1 MIRKICKLTLVF
13 LLSVCILPFNKV
25 FAYQD
30 QHQNNMESTKISS
43 FDSVKESN
51 PSNIIGNDL
60 GYEYSST
67 QKGLISVFITVFVSG
82 FVYSVVEE
90 LFGLDEI
97 AKIVADLLRD
107 LFGYVPA
114 HTYTYVVDNGCWSF
128 EFPANPFCKII
139 IQS

>member
-1 MIRKICKLTLVF
+1 MIRKICKLSLVF
-13 LLSVCILPFNKV
+13 LLSVSILPFNKV

-30 QHQNNMESTKISS
+30 QHQNNVESTKISS
-43 FDSVKESN
+43 IDSVEENN
-51 PSNIIGNDL
+51 PANIIENDF
-60 GYEYSST
+60 GYEYAST

-90 LFGLDEI
+90 LFGIDEI
-97 AKIVADLLRD
+97 AEVVANLLRD
-107 LFGYVPA
+107 LYGYVPA
-114 HTYTYVVDNGCWSF
+114 HTYTYVVDNGCWSP